1 VKRSSPRFSFN
12 LHSRDSLAGYFTTLA
27 SVGLIAGAFGPTLS
41 YLAANTHTT
50 LQGISVIFVAFP
62 IGYMAGALFA
72 GRILDRLP
80 GHPVIV
86 LSAVFCSLTLFLTP
100 LISSLTVLVLVM
112 GLLGFSKAGLD
123 VGANTLLGW
132 VYGDKV
138 GPYMNT
144 LHFFFGVGAIIS
156 PLVVA
161 QILKWTGGVT
171 WAFWILALLMW
182 PVAIWLWRIPSPPSI
197 HSHPQAKKR
206 PVNWPLLSLFMLFF
220 LLYSGL
226 ELGYGN
232 WICNYAKAMRLEDE
246 IHAAY
251 LASVFWGALTFGR
264 LIGIPIAA
272 RVGPAKILAMDVLGC
287 SLSIGAILLWS
298 QSIWVLWAGTA
309 GAGLFMAS
317 IFATLMTFGGRSL
330 AMTGQITSSFFI
342 AASVGAIIFPWLIGQ
357 WFESVGPQVLIQV
370 LLIIMGLMALV
381 FIALALTTS
390 SSFKKRG
397 SL

>member
-1 VKRSSPRFSFN
+1 
-12 LHSRDSLAGYFTTLA
+12 
-27 SVGLIAGAFGPTLS
+27 
-41 YLAANTHTT
+41 
-50 LQGISVIFVAFP
+50 
-62 IGYMAGALFA
+62 
-72 GRILDRLP
+72 
-80 GHPVIV
+80 
-86 LSAVFCSLTLFLTP
+86 
-100 LISSLTVLVLVM
+100 
-112 GLLGFSKAGLD
+112 
-123 VGANTLLGW
+123 
-132 VYGDKV
+132 
-138 GPYMNT
+138 
-144 LHFFFGVGAIIS
+144 
-156 PLVVA
+156 
-161 QILKWTGGVT
+161 
-171 WAFWILALLMW
+171 
-182 PVAIWLWRIPSPPSI
+182 
-197 HSHPQAKKR
+197 
-206 PVNWPLLSLFMLFF
+206 
-220 LLYSGL
+220 
-226 ELGYGN
+226 
-232 WICNYAKAMRLEDE
+232 MRLEDE